1 MENSASTY
9 GKINMRQFI
18 SFYLGSERYA
28 IDILLSKEIGRLH
41 EISPVPESSE
51 HFIGIMNLRGQ
62 ILTVMD
68 PQFFLA
74 QKSTKALEDRALII
88 LKTKA
93 ELNRLNKLN
102 RKTYNTTIAINDP
115 LAILVDS
122 MGETVNVDDKDIL
135 PPLPNVAN
143 EKKEF
148 ISGLIQQ
155 HNQFI
160 IILAIEQLIKRL

>member
-1 MENSASTY
+1 
-9 GKINMRQFI
+9 MRQFI

-41 EISPVPESSE
+41 EISPVPEAAD

-62 ILTVMD
+62 ILTVLD
-68 PQFFLA
+68 PQYFLV
-74 QKSTKALEDRALII
+74 QKSAKPLEERVLII

-102 RKTYNTTIAINDP
+102 RKSFNSAVEIKDP
-115 LAILVDS
+115 LALLVDS
-122 MGETVNVDDKDIL
+122 MGETINVDDKDIL
-135 PPLPNVAN
+135 PQLPNVAN

-155 HNQFI
+155 NNQFI
-160 IILAIEQLIKRL
+160 IILALEQLIKRL

>member
-1 MENSASTY
+1 
-9 GKINMRQFI
+9 MRQFI

-28 IDILLSKEIGRLH
+28 IDILLSKEIGRIN
-41 EISPVPESSE
+41 EISPVPEAE
-51 HFIGIMNLRGQ
+51 EYFIGIMNLRGQ
-62 ILTVMD
+62 ILTVLD
-68 PQFFLA
+68 PQFFLI
-74 QKSTKALEDRALII
+74 QKSTKALEDRVLII

-93 ELNRLNKLN
+93 ELSRLNKLN
-102 RKTYNTTIAINDP
+102 RKNFNNAIEIKDP

-122 MGETVNVDDKDIL
+122 MGETVTVDDKDIL

-155 HNQFI
+155 NNQFI

>member
-1 MENSASTY
+1 
-9 GKINMRQFI
+9 MRQFI

-28 IDILLSKEIGRLH
+28 IDILLSKEIGRLN
-41 EISPVPESSE
+41 EISRVPESAP

-62 ILTVMD
+62 ILSVVD
-68 PQFFLA
+68 PQFFLI
-74 QKSTKALEDRALII
+74 QKSTKKLSDRVLII

-102 RKTYNTTIAINDP
+102 RKTFKTNVDIKDP

-122 MGETVNVDDKDIL
+122 MGETINVDDKDIL

-148 ISGLIQQ
+148 ISGLIEQN
-155 HNQFI
+155 NQFT
-160 IILAIEQLIKRL
+160 IILDIEQLIKKL

>member
-1 MENSASTY
+1 
-9 GKINMRQFI
+9 MRQFI
-18 SFYLGSERYA
+18 SFYLGTERYA
-28 IDILLSKEIGRLH
+28 IDILLSKEIGRLN
-41 EISPVPESSE
+41 EISPVPEASE

-68 PQFFLA
+68 PQFFLM
-74 QKSTKALEDRALII
+74 QKSVKPLSERVLII

-102 RKTYNTTIAINDP
+102 RNLLSGGMEIKDP
-115 LAILVDS
+115 LALLVDS
-122 MGETVNVDDKDIL
+122 MGETINVDDKDIL
-135 PPLPNVAN
+135 PPLPNAAN

-155 HNQFI
+155 NNQFI